1 MSVSV
6 SNVGTFY
13 ATDATDPMGIYALSD
28 VTSRNSM
35 HFAQELSKAPEV
47 KIGSSKND
55 EDETEEEKAA
65 RQMPVWQGST
75 PASLAGTGFAGA
87 GYAFLNRSFF
97 I

>member
-6 SNVGTFY
+6 SNVGTVY

-55 EDETEEEKAA
+55 EDETEEEKTA

-75 PASLAGTGFAGA
+75 SAGLAGTG
-87 GYAFLNRSFF
+87 YASLNRSFF